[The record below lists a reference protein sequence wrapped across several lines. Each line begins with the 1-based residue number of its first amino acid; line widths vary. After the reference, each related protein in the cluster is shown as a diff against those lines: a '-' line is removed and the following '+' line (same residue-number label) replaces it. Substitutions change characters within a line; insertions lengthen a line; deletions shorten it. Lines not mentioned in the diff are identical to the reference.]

1 MMMPSPQSNQ
11 QVMVRDRN
19 AWIRD
24 RIDNQWVHFF
34 REDQQEYIYEDVY
47 NEYRVIGCE
56 SRSVWVQPESN
67 REFASI
73 RDAFSFVNF

>member
-1 MMMPSPQSNQ
+1 MMPSHQSNQ
-11 QVMVRDRN
+11 QVIVRDQN

-24 RIDNQWVHFF
+24 RMNNQWIPFF
-34 REDQQEYIYEDVY
+34 REDRVEYIYEDVW
-47 NEYRVIGCE
+47 NEYQVIG
-56 SRSVWVQPESN
+56 SNSQSVWVQPESR

>member
-11 QVMVRDRN
+11 QVIIRDRN

-24 RIDNQWVHFF
+24 RIDNRWIHFF
-34 REDQQEYIYEDVY
+34 RNDIQDFIYENVWGQY
-47 NEYRVIGCE
+47 QLIGCT
-56 SRSVWVQPESN
+56 SQSVWVQSESN
-67 REFASI
+67 RQCASI